1 MQRVAGRREQALPF
15 FSGRLTWKSTLWL
28 RLEAITLGVRFK
40 TFVCQHDRREQGC
53 NLMRGQREWEAQR
66 GRGRE
71 ERGLLSG
78 ARTRRRALTGGR
90 HPPGSS
96 SHPVRGW
103 IHLRPKRKLLSSL
116 TFCSVQKTLI
126 YCSSIYT
133 SSTGTI
139 VSVHADVTNTVNMWS
154 QDWTCGQTKAP
165 RSSRHDI
172 SSILAGRIVLAGA
185 LHVFQDRK
193 PAACSSPDRQR
204 GACLY
209 LREVIPLI
217 YIKHQRKPPA
227 PTAPQPSWCDPL
239 QKRLC
244 TLCWPHMHTR
254 DQKQNKQWPFKYQP
268 TCPLFRWR
276 SYCTF

>member
-1 MQRVAGRREQALPF
+1 MRSSAWPRQRREGPFVRSADTAASAHRRKTSAGVFITPCVRLDTLAAEKEAPFISNF
-15 FSGRLTWKSTLWL
+15 FSEL
-28 RLEAITLGVRFK
+28 
-40 TFVCQHDRREQGC
+40 
-53 NLMRGQREWEAQR
+53 
-66 GRGRE
+66 
-71 ERGLLSG
+71 
-78 ARTRRRALTGGR
+78 
-90 HPPGSS
+90 
-96 SHPVRGW
+96 
-103 IHLRPKRKLLSSL
+103 
-116 TFCSVQKTLI
+116 SVQKTLI

-185 LHVFQDRK
+185 LYVFQDRK

-217 YIKHQRKPPA
+217 YIKHQRKAPA
-227 PTAPQPSWCDPL
+227 PTPPQPSWCDPL
-239 QKRLC
+239 QKRLG

-276 SYCTF
+276 SYCTFLPVKFKNMDATTKMELPLWYYVNNSELFTEWFCWKKYFIS